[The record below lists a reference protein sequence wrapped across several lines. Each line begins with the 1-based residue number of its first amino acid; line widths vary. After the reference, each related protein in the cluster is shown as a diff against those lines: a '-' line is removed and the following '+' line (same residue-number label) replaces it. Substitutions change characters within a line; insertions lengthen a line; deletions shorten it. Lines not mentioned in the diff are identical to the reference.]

1 MEGGEQ
7 PQLMELPEEERA
19 GTVSLEVRVL
29 RPLFTNEESG
39 WAAVR
44 VKTNE
49 GDRLTAVGAL
59 MGVQDGDTLRLTG
72 RWKEHERFGR
82 QLEVLSW
89 IHVSPDTPEG
99 LIAFLASGRLPGV
112 GPVMARRMVETFGM
126 EVLDVL
132 DNHPERLIS
141 VSGIGKRTA
150 SRITKAWEKARGIQ
164 QIMVFLLSH
173 GIPPGV
179 AAKVYKRYGARAL
192 AVVREN
198 PYRLADEVFGVG
210 FRTADRVARSLGIP
224 ADAPERLQAGLLYTL
239 REASGEGHVFLPA
252 PVLLERAA
260 AILETDSAALP
271 PRLEELENRDRVVA
285 EGRGEGR
292 AVYLPRLH
300 EAETTVAG
308 RFFRVATSPA
318 RTITDRPGRAV
329 EWYERRSGLE
339 LDPTQR
345 HALSAAI
352 TEKILVV
359 TGGPGTGKTTLV
371 RGLTS
376 ILETKGHSV
385 ELAAPT
391 GRAAKRLAEAT
402 GQKAR
407 TIHRLLEYTPA
418 DHAFS
423 RCLDNPIAAGH
434 IVVDECSMLDVELAA
449 ALLLAVPDQGRVL
462 FVGDADQLPSVGPGS
477 VLADLI
483 ASGALPVVRLEHI
496 FRQAARSLIV
506 QNAHRI
512 NRGQM
517 PLIPEDPGDADFF
530 FIERDDPAALVA
542 TVGEL
547 VRNRIP
553 RAFGLDPVDDIQ
565 VMAPMHRGD
574 AGVATL
580 NEHLRQLLNP
590 PRGETELVQGSRSFR
605 GGDKIM
611 QVRNNYDL
619 EIFNGDLGRI
629 ASIDPEKR
637 SILALFDGRLVE
649 IPPEGIEDLQLAYCS
664 TIHKAQGSEFPAVV
678 IVLHH
683 SHHIMLER
691 NLLYTAVT
699 RGRRLVVIVGSRR
712 ALHRAVRTT
721 TQRRR
726 YTGLAPRLQRI
737 FSRPA
742 PSVS

>member
-1 MEGGEQ
+1 MSGTDEPQLLESPEDEGGE
-7 PQLMELPEEERA
+7 
-19 GTVSLEVRVL
+19 TVSLEARVV

-44 VKTNE
+44 MKTAGGE
-49 GDRLTAVGAL
+49 RLTAVGPL
-59 MGVQDGDTLRLTG
+59 IGVRDGDTLHMTG
-72 RWKEHERFGR
+72 RWKQHERFGR
-82 QLEVLSW
+82 QLEVQSW
-89 IHVSPDTPEG
+89 IHVSPRTPEG
-99 LIAFLASGRLPGV
+99 LAAFLASGRLPGV
-112 GPVMARRMVETFGM
+112 GPVMARRLIEAFGM

-132 DNHPERLIS
+132 DNHPERLTS
-141 VSGIGKRTA
+141 VPGIGARTA
-150 SRITKAWEKARGIQ
+150 AKITKAWEEARGIQ

-179 AAKVYKRYGARAL
+179 AIKAHKRYGASAL

-210 FRTADRVARSLGIP
+210 FRTADGVARSLGVP
-224 ADAPERLQAGLLYTL
+224 LDAPERLQAGLLFTL
-239 REASGEGHVFLPA
+239 QEASGEGHVYLPE
-252 PVLLERAA
+252 PVLFERAA
-260 AILETDSAALP
+260 AILETGAGDLP
-271 PRLEELENRDRVVA
+271 PHLEELETSGKVVA
-285 EGRGEGR
+285 EGTNGQR

-300 EAETTVAG
+300 RAEVTVAG
-308 RFFRVATSPA
+308 RLFQISRAPA
-318 RTITDRPGRAV
+318 RTVTDRPKRAV
-329 EWYERRSGLE
+329 QWYEQRSGLE

-345 HALSAAI
+345 HALTAAL

-376 ILETKGHSV
+376 ILAAKDRSV

-402 GQKAR
+402 GRKAR

-418 DHAFS
+418 SHSFARS
-423 RCLDNPIAAGH
+423 EDNPISADS
-434 IVVDECSMLDVELAA
+434 IVIDETSMLDVELAA
-449 ALLLAVPDQGRVL
+449 ALLRAAPSRGRL
-462 FVGDADQLPSVGPGS
+462 LLVGDADQLPSVGPGS

-496 FRQAARSLIV
+496 FRQAAQSLIV

-512 NRGQM
+512 NRGHM
-517 PLIPEDPGDADFF
+517 PLIPKDPEGADFF
-530 FIERDDPAALVA
+530 FIEREDPGALVT
-542 TVGEL
+542 TVGDL
-547 VRNRIP
+547 VQNRIP
-553 RAFGLDPVDDIQ
+553 KAFGLDPVDDIQ

-574 AGVATL
+574 AGVAAL
-580 NEHLRQLLNP
+580 NAALRQLLNP
-590 PRGETELVQGSRSFR
+590 PDAGPELVQGSRSFR
-605 GGDKIM
+605 GGDKVM
-611 QVRNNYDL
+611 QIRNNYDL

-629 ASIDPEKR
+629 ASVDPGKR
-637 SILALFDGRLVE
+637 SILAVFDGRLVE

-664 TIHKAQGSEFPAVV
+664 TIHKSQGSEFPAVV
-678 IVLHH
+678 VVLHH

-721 TQRRR
+721 TQRKRH
-726 YTGLAPRLQRI
+726 TGLAPRLQDL
-737 FSRPA
+737 FGQG
-742 PSVS
+742 

>member
-1 MEGGEQ
+1 MVEEEQ
-7 PQLMELPEEERA
+7 PQLLESPEDEH
-19 GTVSLEVRVL
+19 GDKVSLEVRVVH
-29 RPLFTNEESG
+29 PLFANEESG

-44 VKTNE
+44 VRTAE
-49 GDRLTAVGAL
+49 GERLTAVGPL

-72 RWKEHERFGR
+72 RWKQHERFGR
-82 QLEVLSW
+82 QLDVESW
-89 IHVSPDTPEG
+89 VHISPKTTEG
-99 LIAFLASGRLPGV
+99 LVAFLASGRLPGV
-112 GPVMARRMVETFGM
+112 GPVMARRLVETFGM

-132 DNHPERLIS
+132 DNHPKRLRS
-141 VSGIGKRTA
+141 VPGIGKRTA
-150 SRITKAWEKARGIQ
+150 AKISKAWEEVRGIQ

-179 AAKVYKRYGARAL
+179 AAKAHKRYGAKAL
-192 AVVREN
+192 AVVRAN

-210 FRTADRVARSLGIP
+210 FRTADRVGRSLGIP
-224 ADAPERLQAGLLYTL
+224 DDAPERLKAGILFTL
-239 REASGEGHVFLPA
+239 QEARVEGHAYLPA
-252 PVLLERAA
+252 SLLLERAA
-260 AILETDSAALP
+260 AILETETATLVAP
-271 PRLEELENRDRVVA
+271 FAELEAHGQVIV
-285 EGRGEGR
+285 EGTGEER
-292 AVYLPRLH
+292 AVYHPRLY
-300 EAETTVAG
+300 EAESTVAG
-308 RFFRVATSPA
+308 RLFKLSRAPA
-318 RTITDRPGRAV
+318 HSITDHPDRAV
-329 EWYERRSGLE
+329 HWYEQRSGLE
-339 LDPTQR
+339 LDTTQR
-345 HALSAAI
+345 HALKSALS
-352 TEKILVV
+352 EKILVV

-376 ILETKGHSV
+376 ILEAKGRSL

-407 TIHRLLEYTPA
+407 TIHRLLEYAPA

-423 RCLDNPIAAGH
+423 RSEDNPIATEYL
-434 IVVDECSMLDVELAA
+434 VVDEVSMLDIELAA
-449 ALLLAVPDQGRVL
+449 ALLRAVPNGGRL
-462 FVGDADQLPSVGPGS
+462 LLVGDADQLPSVGPGS

-496 FRQAARSLIV
+496 FRQAAQSLIV
-506 QNAHRI
+506 ANAHRV

-517 PLIPEDPGDADFF
+517 PVIPKDPKGADFF
-530 FIERDDPAALVA
+530 FIQRDDPAALVA
-542 TVGEL
+542 TVGDL
-547 VRNRIP
+547 VQNRIP
-553 RAFGLDPVDDIQ
+553 KAFGLDPVDEIH

-574 AGVATL
+574 AGVAAL

-590 PRGETELVQGSRSFR
+590 PRGEPELVQGARSFR

-629 ASIDPEKR
+629 ATVDPEKR
-637 SILALFDGRLVE
+637 GVLAVFDGRLVE
-649 IPPEGIEDLQLAYCS
+649 IPPDGIEDLQLAYCS

-678 IVLHH
+678 VVLHH

-721 TQRRR
+721 TQRKR
-726 YTGLAPRLQRI
+726 YTGLAPRLQEL
-737 FSRPA
+737 FGA
-742 PSVS
+742 G

>member
-1 MEGGEQ
+1 MAETDQ
-7 PQLMELPEEERA
+7 PQLLELPEEER
-19 GTVSLEVRVL
+19 GETVSLEARVI
-29 RPLFTNEESG
+29 RPLFTNEENG

-44 VKTNE
+44 LKTADGE
-49 GDRLTAVGAL
+49 RLTAVGAL
-59 MGVQDGDTLRLTG
+59 MGVQEGDTLRLTG
-72 RWKEHERFGR
+72 RWKKHERFGR
-82 QLEVLSW
+82 QLEVQSW
-89 IHVSPDTPEG
+89 VHVSPNTPEG

-112 GPVMARRMVETFGM
+112 GPVMARRMVEAFGM
-126 EVLDVL
+126 DVLDVL
-132 DNHPERLIS
+132 DNHPERLTS

-150 SRITKAWEKARGIQ
+150 AKITKAWKEARGIQ

-179 AAKVYKRYGARAL
+179 AAKAHKRYGATAL

-224 ADAPERLQAGLLYTL
+224 ADAPERLQAGLLFTL
-239 REASGEGHVFLPA
+239 QEASGEGHVYLPA
-252 PVLLERAA
+252 PELLERAA
-260 AILETDSAALP
+260 AILETETSALP
-271 PRLEELENRDRVVA
+271 PQLEELETRGKVIA
-285 EGRGEGR
+285 EGTGEGR
-292 AVYLPRLH
+292 AVYLPRLYA
-300 EAETTVAG
+300 AETIVAG
-308 RFFRVATSPA
+308 RLLQVTRSPA
-318 RTITDRPGRAV
+318 HSITDHPDRAV
-329 EWYERRSGLE
+329 HWYEKQSGLE

-345 HALSAAI
+345 HALKTAL
-352 TEKILVV
+352 TEKVLVV

-376 ILETKGHSV
+376 ILEAKGRSV

-402 GQKAR
+402 GQNAR
-407 TIHRLLEYTPA
+407 TIHRLLEYTPV

-423 RCLDNPIAAGH
+423 RCEDNPIPAEH
-434 IVVDECSMLDVELAA
+434 LVVDEVSMLDVELAA
-449 ALLLAVPDQGRVL
+449 ALFRAVPNQGRVL
-462 FVGDADQLPSVGPGS
+462 LVGDADQLPSVGPGS

-483 ASGALPVVRLEHI
+483 ASGTLPVVRLERI

-506 QNAHRI
+506 RNAHRI
-512 NRGQM
+512 NRGQV
-517 PLIPEDPGDADFF
+517 PLIPKDPEGADFF
-530 FIERDDPAALVA
+530 FIERDDPNALVA

-547 VRNRIP
+547 VQHRIP
-553 RAFGLDPVDDIQ
+553 RAFDLDAVNDIQ

-590 PRGETELVQGSRSFR
+590 PTGGPELVQGSRNFR

-611 QVRNNYDL
+611 QIRNNYDL

-629 ASIDPEKR
+629 ATVDPEKR
-637 SILALFDGRLVE
+637 SILAVFDGRLVE

-699 RGRRLVVIVGSRR
+699 RGRRLVVMVGSRR

-721 TQRRR
+721 TQRKR
-726 YTGLAPRLQRI
+726 YTGLAARLQKL
-737 FSRPA
+737 FA
-742 PSVS
+742 DG